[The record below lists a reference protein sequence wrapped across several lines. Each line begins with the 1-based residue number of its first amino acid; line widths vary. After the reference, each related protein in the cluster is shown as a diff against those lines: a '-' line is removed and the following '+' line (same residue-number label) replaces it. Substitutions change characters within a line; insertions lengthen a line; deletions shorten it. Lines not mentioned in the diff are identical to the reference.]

1 MAENEKKLLHLIRH
15 KYIINSVNTKNKI
28 NRKEQASEM
37 NHYYAFATTEL
48 LLAMSE
54 EKQKAVYDFITML
67 KDLKQE
73 KGEEKATNPTTKAE
87 KPEPYEQNDTMRM
100 IGRQNIVRY
109 IDNEETSHSIQ
120 DIVQAR
126 GYDLRSVFDVVF
138 DVFLY
143 GCITGKREERA
154 KKKATTQNRPK

>member
-1 MAENEKKLLHLIRH
+1 
-15 KYIINSVNTKNKI
+15 
-28 NRKEQASEM
+28 M

-73 KGEEKATNPTTKAE
+73 KGEEKATTQTTKA
-87 KPEPYEQNDTMRM
+87 KQPEPYTQNETMRM
-100 IGRQNIVRY
+100 IGRQNIERY
-109 IDNEETSHSIQ
+109 IDNAEVSKGIQ
-120 DIVQAR
+120 DITQAR
-126 GYDLRSVFDVVF
+126 GYNLNSIFEIIF
-138 DVFLY
+138 DVFLF

-154 KKKATTQNRPK
+154 KKKATTQTTK

>member
-1 MAENEKKLLHLIRH
+1 
-15 KYIINSVNTKNKI
+15 
-28 NRKEQASEM
+28 M

-73 KGEEKATNPTTKAE
+73 KGEDRAE
-87 KPEPYEQNDTMRM
+87 AKKPEPYTQNETMRM

-109 IDNEETSHSIQ
+109 IDNAEVSKGIQ
-120 DIVQAR
+120 DITQAR
-126 GYDLRSVFDVVF
+126 GYSINSIFGVIF
-138 DVFLY
+138 DVFLF

>member
-1 MAENEKKLLHLIRH
+1 
-15 KYIINSVNTKNKI
+15 
-28 NRKEQASEM
+28 M

-73 KGEEKATNPTTKAE
+73 KGEEEATAKPTTAE
-87 KPEPYEQNDTMRM
+87 KVEPYTQNDTMRM
-100 IGRQNIVRY
+100 IGLQNIERY
-109 IDNEETSHSIQ
+109 IDNAEVSKGIQ
-120 DIVQAR
+120 DITQAR
-126 GYDLRSVFDVVF
+126 GYKLNSIFDVVF

-154 KKKATTQNRPK
+154 KKKATAKPTTVKQ

>member
-1 MAENEKKLLHLIRH
+1 
-15 KYIINSVNTKNKI
+15 
-28 NRKEQASEM
+28 M

-54 EKQKAVYDFITML
+54 EKQKAAYDFITML

-73 KGEEKATNPTTKAE
+73 KGEEKATTQTTKATKE
-87 KPEPYEQNDTMRM
+87 KKPEPYEQNDTMRM
-100 IGRQNIVRY
+100 IGRQNIARY

-154 KKKATTQNRPK
+154 KKKATTQTTK